1 MANLLDVCIEVH
13 LSQMEDYDQ
22 VVGRRRAFNEGA
34 VKIPYPL
41 HVLFEF
47 NPKDGRGHV
56 SKLARVH

>member
-1 MANLLDVCIEVH
+1 
-13 LSQMEDYDQ
+13 
-22 VVGRRRAFNEGA
+22 

-47 NPKDGRGHV
+47 DPQDGRGHV